1 MASVN
6 LRERTANSLER
17 FVLLAISVH
26 KASPEGILA
35 GLDVLKA
42 NNFKE
47 NGDMSL
53 AQIGDDSLALSASLN
68 EGELDCKVNAV
79 DTACLTEETLS
90 NSEQDILEGESGVE
104 SASGDGEQIDHD
116 WSPSSTD
123 LLELNLTAEQAQ
135 ETLRYFCK

>member
-26 KASPEGILA
+26 KASREGILA

-104 SASGDGEQIDHD
+104 SASGDGEQIDRD
-116 WSPSSTD
+116 WSPSTD